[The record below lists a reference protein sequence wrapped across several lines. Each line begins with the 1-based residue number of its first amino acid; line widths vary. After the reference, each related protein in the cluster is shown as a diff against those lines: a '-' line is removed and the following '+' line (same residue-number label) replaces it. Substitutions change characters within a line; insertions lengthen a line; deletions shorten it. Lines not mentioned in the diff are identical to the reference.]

1 MEQSSIDISVQR
13 LNEMVEQLATLRAE
27 EEALDLERKKLT
39 MKLDTLEGQLME
51 ILEEQGMSSFVSPS
65 GLINLVRKS
74 SVTTPKTLE
83 QKRELFKYLAD
94 RGVFEE
100 LVSVNSQTLN
110 SFYRAEEAMAL
121 ERGQFDFNLPG
132 VGQPSVRN
140 QLRFTR
146 SKK

>member
-1 MEQSSIDISVQR
+1 MEQNNVDISVQR
-13 LNEMVEQLATLRAE
+13 LNQMVEQLAQLRAE
-27 EEALDLERKKLT
+27 EETLDLERKKLQ
-39 MKLDTLEGQLME
+39 MKLDALEGQLME
-51 ILEEQGMSSFVSPS
+51 ILEEQGMSSFTAPS
-65 GLINLVRKS
+65 GLINLVHKS

-83 QKRELFKYLAD
+83 QKRSLFKYLSD

-121 ERGQFDFNLPG
+121 ERGEFDFSLPG

-146 SKK
+146 KK

>member
-1 MEQSSIDISVQR
+1 MEQNNVDISVQR
-13 LNEMVEQLATLRAE
+13 LNQMVEQLAQLRAE
-27 EEALDLERKKLT
+27 EETLDLERKKLQ
-39 MKLDTLEGQLME
+39 MKLDALEGQLME
-51 ILEEQGMSSFVSPS
+51 ILEEQGMSSFTAPS
-65 GLINLVRKS
+65 GLINLVQKS

-83 QKRELFKYLAD
+83 QKRSLFKYLSD

-121 ERGQFDFNLPG
+121 ERGDFDFNLPG

-146 SKK
+146 KK